1 MMPDKHTLAN
11 NTARWLGDQPGQ
23 VRPDALLASLDQLLA
38 AGPDEAETELAQ
50 TRLWDKLEEASEEVI
65 YYDCLPSTPV
75 GPLYLAASQEG
86 LLALSYTDSELDFID
101 WLKDYTGA
109 EVRRDI
115 GHLAE
120 AVQQVRQ
127 YLAGDRLHF
136 VLPLDLRFMTDFQR
150 RVLTTVA
157 RVPPGQVTTYGD
169 LARRI
174 QRPKGAR
181 AVGQAL
187 GHNPIPI
194 VLPCHR
200 VLAADGDL
208 TGYSGRGGI
217 ETKRYLLT
225 LEGVDLDAGQL
236 PLF

>member
-1 MMPDKHTLAN
+1 MPDKLTFDN
-11 NTARWLGDQPGQ
+11 NTARWLGDEPGQ
-23 VRPDALLASLDQLLA
+23 VQPDALLESMDQILA
-38 AGPDEAETELAQ
+38 AEPDDKETELAQ
-50 TRLWDKLEEASEEVI
+50 SRLWDKLEETGDEVV
-65 YYDCLPSTPV
+65 YYDCLPDTPI

-86 LLALSYTDSELDFID
+86 LLALSYSDSELDFLD
-101 WLKDYTGA
+101 WLKGYTGA
-109 EVRRDI
+109 EVRRDP
-115 GHLAE
+115 GRLAE
-120 AVQQVRQ
+120 AAQQLRQ
-127 YLAGDRLHF
+127 YLAGDRHQF
-136 VLPLDLRFMTDFQR
+136 VLPLDLRFMSDFQR

-157 RVPPGQVTTYGD
+157 RVPAGQVTTYGD

-174 QRPKGAR
+174 QRPKSSR

-200 VLAADGDL
+200 VLAADGEL
-208 TGYSGRGGI
+208 GGYSGRGGI
-217 ETKRYLLT
+217 ETKRYLLA

>member
-1 MMPDKHTLAN
+1 MPNNHPMDN
-11 NTARWLGDQPGQ
+11 NTARWLGDQPGP
-23 VRPDALLASLDQLLA
+23 VKSDELFKSLDQLFA
-38 AGPDEAETELAQ
+38 AEPSEAETGLAQ
-50 TRLWDKLEEASEEVI
+50 SRLWDKLEESGKEVI

-75 GPLYLAASQEG
+75 GPLYLAASQQG
-86 LLALSYTDSELDFID
+86 LVALSFSDSELDFID

-115 GHLAE
+115 GQLAE
-120 AVQQVRQ
+120 AAEQVRQ
-127 YLAGDRLHF
+127 YLAGDRLQF
-136 VLPLDLRFMTDFQR
+136 VMPLDLRFLTNFQR
-150 RVLTTVA
+150 RVLTSVA
-157 RVPPGQVTTYGD
+157 NVPAGQVTTYGD

-187 GHNPIPI
+187 GSNPIPI

-200 VLAADGDL
+200 VLAADGGL
-208 TGYSGRGGI
+208 VGYSGRGGI
-217 ETKRYLLT
+217 KTKRFLLT

>member
-1 MMPDKHTLAN
+1 MSDKHTFDDNA
-11 NTARWLGDQPGQ
+11 ARWLGDEPGQ
-23 VRPDALLASLDQLLA
+23 VGSDELLESLDLFFA
-38 AGPDEAETELAQ
+38 AEPGETETELAQ
-50 TRLWDKLEEASEEVI
+50 TRLWDKLEEAEHETV

-75 GPLYLAASQEG
+75 GPLYLAASGQG
-86 LLALSYTDSELDFID
+86 LLALSFSDSELEFVD

-109 EVRRDI
+109 EVRRDV
-115 GHLAE
+115 GRLAE
-120 AVQQVRQ
+120 AIHQVRQ
-127 YLAGDRLHF
+127 YLAGDRQQF

-157 RVPPGQVTTYGD
+157 NVPAGQVTTYGD
-169 LARRI
+169 LARRV

-200 VLAADGDL
+200 VLAADGGL
-208 TGYSGRGGI
+208 VGYSGRGGI
-217 ETKRYLLT
+217 ETKRYLLA

>member
-1 MMPDKHTLAN
+1 MPAKYSLDD
-11 NTARWLGDQPGQ
+11 NTARWLGDQPGPVQ
-23 VRPDALLASLDQLLA
+23 SDVLFESLDRLLA
-38 AGPDEAETELAQ
+38 AEPDPSEAELAQ
-50 TRLWDKLEEASEEVI
+50 SRLWEKLEETADEVV
-65 YYDCLPSTPV
+65 YYDCLPDTPV
-75 GPLYLAASQEG
+75 GPLYLAASLEG
-86 LLALSYTDSELDFID
+86 LLAVSYSDSELEFID

-109 EVRRDI
+109 QVQRDP
-115 GHLAE
+115 GRLAE
-120 AVQQVRQ
+120 AAQQVRQ
-127 YLAGDRLHF
+127 YLAGERHQF
-136 VLPLDLRFMTDFQR
+136 VLPLDLRFMTEFQR

-174 QRPKGAR
+174 QRPQGAR

-200 VLAADGDL
+200 VLASDGDL

-217 ETKRYLLT
+217 ETKRYLLS
-225 LEGVDLDAGQL
+225 LEGVDLAAGQL

>member
-1 MMPDKHTLAN
+1 LFE
-11 NTARWLGDQPGQ
+11 
-23 VRPDALLASLDQLLA
+23 SLDRLLA
-38 AGPDEAETELAQ
+38 AEPDPSEAELAQ
-50 TRLWDKLEEASEEVI
+50 SRLWEKLEETTDEVV
-65 YYDCLPSTPV
+65 YYDCLPDTSV
-75 GPLYLAASQEG
+75 GPLYLAASLEG
-86 LLALSYTDSELDFID
+86 LLAVSYSDSELEFID

-109 EVRRDI
+109 QVQRDP
-115 GHLAE
+115 GRLAE
-120 AVQQVRQ
+120 AAQQVRQ
-127 YLAGDRLHF
+127 YLAGERHQF
-136 VLPLDLRFMTDFQR
+136 VLPLDLRFMTEFQR

-174 QRPKGAR
+174 QRPQGAR

-200 VLAADGDL
+200 VLASDGDL

-217 ETKRYLLT
+217 ETKRYLLS
-225 LEGVDLDAGQL
+225 LEGVDLAAGQL

>member
-1 MMPDKHTLAN
+1 MPNNHTMDN
-11 NTARWLGDQPGQ
+11 NTARWLGDQPGK
-23 VRPDALLASLDQLLA
+23 VRSDELFKSLDQLLA
-38 AGPDEAETELAQ
+38 AEPTEAETGLAQ
-50 TRLWDKLEEASEEVI
+50 SRLWDKLEEAGKEVI
-65 YYDCLPSTPV
+65 YYDRMPSTPI
-75 GPLYLAASQEG
+75 GPLYLAASQQG
-86 LLALSYTDSELDFID
+86 LIALSFRDSELDFVD

-115 GHLAE
+115 GQLAE
-120 AVQQVRQ
+120 AAEQVRQ
-127 YLAGDRLHF
+127 YLAGDRLQF
-136 VLPLDLRFMTDFQR
+136 VLPLDLRFLTNFQR
-150 RVLTTVA
+150 RVLTSVA
-157 RVPPGQVTTYGD
+157 NVPAGQVTTYGD

-187 GHNPIPI
+187 GSNPIPI

-200 VLAADGDL
+200 VLAADGGL
-208 TGYSGRGGI
+208 VGYSGRGGI
-217 ETKRYLLT
+217 KTKRFLLT

>member
-1 MMPDKHTLAN
+1 MPNNHSIEN
-11 NTARWLGDQPGQ
+11 NTARWLGDQPGP
-23 VRPDALLASLDQLLA
+23 VKSDELFKSLDQLLA
-38 AGPDEAETELAQ
+38 AEPTDAENGLAQ
-50 TRLWDKLEEASEEVI
+50 SRLWDKLEEAGKEVI
-65 YYDCLPSTPV
+65 YFDFLPSTPV
-75 GPLYLAASQEG
+75 GPLYLAASQQG
-86 LLALSYTDSELDFID
+86 LVALSFSDSELDFID

-115 GHLAE
+115 GQLAE
-120 AVQQVRQ
+120 AAEQVRQ
-127 YLAGDRLHF
+127 YLAGDRLQF
-136 VLPLDLRFMTDFQR
+136 VLPLDLRFLTNFQR
-150 RVLTTVA
+150 RVLTSVA
-157 RVPPGQVTTYGD
+157 NVPAGQVTTYGD

-187 GHNPIPI
+187 GSNPIPI

-200 VLAADGDL
+200 VLAADGGL
-208 TGYSGRGGI
+208 VGYSGRGGI
-217 ETKRYLLT
+217 KTKRFLLT

>member
-1 MMPDKHTLAN
+1 MPDKYILDD
-11 NTARWLGDQPGQ
+11 NTARWLGDQPGEVQ
-23 VRPDALLASLDQLLA
+23 PDILLESLDQLMA
-38 AGPDEAETELAQ
+38 AGPDDAESELAQ
-50 TRLWDKLEEASEEVI
+50 SRLWDKLEESGDEVI
-65 YYDCLPSTPV
+65 YYDCLPATPV

-86 LLALSYTDSELDFID
+86 LLALSYSDSELDFLD
-101 WLKDYTGA
+101 WLKSYTGA
-109 EVRRDI
+109 EVRRDP
-115 GHLAE
+115 GRLAE
-120 AVQQVRQ
+120 AAQQVRQ
-127 YLAGDRLHF
+127 YLAGDRHQF
-136 VLPLDLRFMTDFQR
+136 VLELDLRFMTSFQR

-157 RVPPGQVTTYGD
+157 RVPAGQVTTYGD

-174 QRPKGAR
+174 QRPDSAR

-200 VLAADGDL
+200 VLASDGGL
-208 TGYSGRGGI
+208 GGYSGRGGI
-217 ETKRYLLT
+217 ETKRYLLA

>member
-1 MMPDKHTLAN
+1 MPDKQTIHD
-11 NTARWLGDQPGQ
+11 NTARWLGDQPGEIQ
-23 VRPDALLASLDQLLA
+23 PDVLLDSLDQLLA
-38 AGPDEAETELAQ
+38 AGPDETRTDMAQ
-50 TRLWDKLEEASEEVI
+50 SRLWEKLEDAGDEVI

-86 LLALSYTDSELDFID
+86 LVALSYSDSELAFIE
-101 WLKDYTGA
+101 WLKNYTGA
-109 EVRRDI
+109 EVRRDV
-115 GHLAE
+115 GRLAE

-127 YLAGDRLHF
+127 YLAGERLQF
-136 VLPLDLRFMTDFQR
+136 VLPLDLRFMTSFQR

-157 RVPPGQVTTYGD
+157 RVPAGQVTTYGD

-174 QRPKGAR
+174 QRPQSAR

-200 VLAADGDL
+200 VLAADGNL
-208 TGYSGRGGI
+208 GGYSGRGGI